1 MNTLNFKWYKLFF
14 QKAVRGY
21 GLLIL
26 LFLSGAAYL
35 GHRTPHLIKD
45 LSESFLGEES
55 IFYSAVTW
63 LLVNF
68 VLVYINRVFFQL
80 TVNKYIRII
89 IHEARSSV
97 FAQWLKASEKD
108 ADKYPQGE
116 IISRVINDTE
126 AIRELITSG
135 AFGLFIDLFFVTS
148 CLIGFI
154 SLHPFLGW
162 GLSLFE
168 IISIVLLIW
177 GSSLMREFFVKL
189 RTTQAMVNRTTSNV
203 VGGVKQLYYT
213 DHQSFA
219 LKKTSCAFDLFLK
232 AQNQVNAADAL
243 YYAIAESLYPL
254 ILIFMAFILPFNG
267 FILAALLMA
276 LIDLIQRSINPIK
289 EISGKI
295 ANIQRAQTGLERI
308 EQFLNDLSHDQ
319 VIRDMGEVG
328 FQEFIVKIKHFEYPR
343 KDENQTIGLSG
354 ATSSEGGFHIHDV
367 EFTGKKGQLVGIV
380 GLSGSGKS
388 TVMNIL
394 CGSLSLL
401 EGELKIVAPDKVISV
416 VNSQSQDWNSYRNQV
431 SLVSQ
436 DSHIFSESLFFNLS
450 LGFGSLE
457 QFQSAWEFYIN
468 EIPYLKKWGLS
479 ADSKI
484 EPHQLSLGQRQLL
497 AGLRACYLRKNIVL
511 FDEISSAMDSELE
524 LALRSLILL
533 LQSQSLTLIVAH
545 RLETLI
551 QSHHLLIMDKGR
563 LIDSGNHSELI
574 TRNQIYQQFVK
585 ELSLS

>member
-1 MNTLNFKWYKLFF
+1 MSMNTLNFKWYKLFF

-26 LFLSGAAYL
+26 LFLAGAAYL
-35 GHRTPHLIKD
+35 GQKTPFLIKD
-45 LSESFLGEES
+45 LSESFLKEES
-55 IFYSAVTW
+55 IFFSAVIW

-68 VLVYINRVFFQL
+68 VLVYVNRVCFQL

-97 FAQWLKASEKD
+97 FSQWLKASEKD

-154 SLHPFLGW
+154 TLHPFLGW

-168 IISIVLLIW
+168 VGAIILLVW

-189 RTTQAMVNRTTSNV
+189 RSTQAMVNRTTSNI

-213 DHQSFA
+213 DHQDFA
-219 LKKTSCAFDLFLK
+219 QKKTSHAFDLFLK

-254 ILIFMAFILPFNG
+254 MLIFMAFILPFSG
-267 FILAALLMA
+267 VILAALLMA

-319 VIRDMGEVG
+319 VIRDDGDLG
-328 FQEFIVKIKHFEYPR
+328 FQEFIVKINKFEYPQKNLS
-343 KDENQTIGLSG
+343 KDDAN
-354 ATSSEGGFHIHDV
+354 EGSFQIQNV
-367 EFTGKKGQLVGIV
+367 EFKGEKGQLIGIV

-394 CGSLSLL
+394 CGSLTLND
-401 EGELKIVAPDKVISV
+401 GELKINGSKKSVAV
-416 VNSQSQDWNSYRNQV
+416 VNSTSHDWNSYRNQV

-450 LGFGSLE
+450 LGIGSLTD
-457 QFQSAWEFYIN
+457 FQKSWSFFQEK
-468 EIPYLKKWGLS
+468 IPYLVKWGIGP
-479 ADSKI
+479 DSKI

-545 RLETLI
+545 RLETLV

-563 LIDSGNHSELI
+563 LIDSGKHQELI
-574 TRNQIYQQFVK
+574 SRNQIYQQFVK

>member
-14 QKAVRGY
+14 QKAVRVY

-26 LFLSGAAYL
+26 LFLAGAAYL
-35 GHRTPHLIKD
+35 GLRTPHLIKD
-45 LSESFLGEES
+45 LSESFLKEES

-63 LLVNF
+63 LLINF
-68 VLVYINRVFFQL
+68 ILVYINRVCFQL

-89 IHEARSSV
+89 IHESRSSV
-97 FAQWLKASEKD
+97 FSKWLKASEKD

-135 AFGLFIDLFFVTS
+135 AFGLFIDLFFVAS

-162 GLSLFE
+162 GLSIFE
-168 IISIVLLIW
+168 VVAIILLIW

-189 RTTQAMVNRTTSNV
+189 RSTQAMVNRTTSNI

-213 DHQSFA
+213 DHQEFA
-219 LKKTSCAFDLFLK
+219 LKKTSLAFDLFLK

-267 FILAALLMA
+267 VVLAALLMA

-319 VIRDMGEVG
+319 VIRDDGEFD
-328 FQEFIVKIKHFEYPR
+328 FQEFVVKIQSFEYPQKNLS
-343 KDENQTIGLSG
+343 KDEDGNE
-354 ATSSEGGFHIHDV
+354 SSFKVQNV
-367 EFTGKKGQLVGIV
+367 EFKGEKGQLIGIV

-394 CGSLSLL
+394 CGSLTLL
-401 EGELKIVAPDKVISV
+401 HGELKITGSKQSLSV
-416 VNSQSQDWNSYRNQV
+416 VNSLSKDWNSYRNQV

-436 DSHIFSESLFFNLS
+436 DSHIFSESLYFNLS

-457 QFQSAWEFYIN
+457 QFESSWTFFQEK
-468 EIPYLKKWGLS
+468 IPYLKKWGIG
-479 ADSKI
+479 ATSKI

-563 LIDSGNHSELI
+563 LIDSGKHIELI
-574 TRNQIYQQFVK
+574 SRNEIYQQFVK